1 MKPETIN
8 SLIKK
13 KREEFKSQKLD
24 ELIQSRINTL
34 AILAASLLFGLL
46 LGLQSFKPSQI
57 LSSFPE
63 VITAIVKCQAALA
76 LFACYGLTS
85 YWLIHWLI
93 ERKRRSRMYEDIW
106 NLYDIAYKFVDE
118 NAFSSHALLGNGKT
132 DEDAKDG
139 FLALLLLVWARK
151 MFAQEE
157 KHNALFEKTS
167 LEHYPTAYAIFLE
180 LKQAVGFMLYEDDFI
195 DLPECQSNKVS
206 TMTYMSLSFAIE
218 LCVKELAVSEE
229 NIKRLTDCF
238 SRKIA
243 DFIIA
248 NKIN

>member
-1 MKPETIN
+1 M
-8 SLIKK
+8 
-13 KREEFKSQKLD
+13 QKLD

-34 AILAASLLFGLL
+34 AILAVSLLFGLL
-46 LGLQSFKPSQI
+46 LGLRCFKPSQI

-63 VITAIVKCQAALA
+63 VITAIVKCQALFA

-93 ERKRRSRMYEDIW
+93 ERKRRSHMYEDIW
-106 NLYDIAYKFVDE
+106 NLYDIAYEFVDE
-118 NAFSSHALLGNGKT
+118 NAFRSHSLLENGKT
-132 DEDAKDG
+132 DEDAKDLL
-139 FLALLLLVWARK
+139 LALLLLVWARK
-151 MFAQEE
+151 MQGQDG
-157 KHNALFEKTS
+157 KHNSLFEKTC

-195 DLPECQSNKVS
+195 DLPECQSDKVS
-206 TMTYMSLSFAIE
+206 TMTYMSLSFAIG
-218 LCVKELAVSEE
+218 LCVKELAVSKE
-229 NIKRLTDCF
+229 NIKRLTGCF
-238 SRKIA
+238 SREIA